1 MIWVLFTVVAVATYF
16 DLKSHRIPN
25 WLTYPALLLTIF
37 KLDSFILLVL
47 LFALLIAI
55 IFGKFIGS
63 GDIKLSAVIAT
74 WSHIYGFAQEWI
86 IYALIAGGVIGLIY
100 RRKSLP
106 FAPYL
111 AIGVVIANV
120 ARDYIII

>member
-1 MIWVLFTVVAVATYF
+1 MIWVLITVVAVATYF

-25 WLTYPALLLTIF
+25 WLTYPALLFTIF

-63 GDIKLSAVIAT
+63 GDIKLSALIAI

-120 ARDYIII
+120 AQDYIII